1 LAFVSRKIFYGA
13 NLVAV
18 HRRQT
23 NVKLNKP
30 EYVGACILDLSK
42 YFMYDFWYGHFK
54 KKYGDRV
61 RLLYTDTDSLIIKI
75 ETENIYQDMIDDCD
89 LFDFSDYPED
99 HWVVKNLPEDQWII
113 NEGKRVLKNTKVI
126 GKWKDENGGDRAI
139 GYAGVR
145 AKCYSV
151 ICENSRKNMIKAK
164 GLKKSLIKREFT
176 HKIFED
182 CALEGK
188 EDQPRTTQF
197 LRSYRHRMYKIKQ
210 TKSSINPLDTK

>member
-1 LAFVSRKIFYGA
+1 
-13 NLVAV
+13 
-18 HRRQT
+18 
-23 NVKLNKP
+23 
-30 EYVGACILDLSK
+30 
-42 YFMYDFWYGHFK
+42 MYDFWYGYLK

-61 RLLYTDTDSLIIKI
+61 RLLYTDTDSLIIEI

-89 LFDFSDYPED
+89 LFDFSDYPKD

-113 NEGKRVLKNTKVI
+113 NEEGKRVLKNTKVI

-151 ICENSRKNMIKAK
+151 VCENSRKNMIKAK
-164 GLKKSLIKREFT
+164 GLKKSLIKKELT

-182 CALEGK
+182 CVLEGK
-188 EDQPRTTQF
+188 EDQPRTAQF
-197 LRSYRHRMYKIKQ
+197 LRSYRHRMYRIKQ
-210 TKSSINPLDTK
+210 TKRSVNPLDTKLWIANDNITTYLYGDCEIPEE